1 MEFLTLKKKKKNQ
14 YSLKVHW
21 IFLIDPCINRVF
33 YLNVKKGQA
42 FFSTNGHMLKV
53 AAFGSKK
60 TPCVNAKSN
69 YILFVQ

>member
-1 MEFLTLKKKKKNQ
+1 MAN
-14 YSLKVHW
+14 
-21 IFLIDPCINRVF
+21 PCINRVF

-42 FFSTNGHMLKV
+42 FFSTNGHILKV

-60 TPCVNAKSN
+60 TPCLNAKSN